1 MLKNI
6 FLVEDDED
14 DQLFFKE
21 AIQEMGDSFC
31 CTIASNGRKA
41 LEMLN
46 SEATLPDIIF
56 LDINMPELNGF
67 ECLRELKKS
76 ARFNKIPVVILST
89 SISMDD
95 ILAPENAGISMFF
108 NKPSSF
114 KTLSV
119 LLKNILNVSAFC
131 KVSML
136 KKATLR

>member
-21 AIQEMGDSFC
+21 AIQQMGDSFY

-41 LEMLN
+41 LEILN
-46 SEATLPDIIF
+46 TSAALPDIIF

-95 ILAPENAGISMFF
+95 ILDPENEGVSMFF

-114 KTLSV
+114 KTLST
-119 LLKNILNVSAFC
+119 LLKNILDVSSFS
-131 KVSML
+131 KVS
-136 KKATLR
+136 KIKNPILR